1 MISHLV
7 HLDIE
12 DFIVIVIIK
21 FDSTSRV
28 ESMKYDEGQHG
39 AHGEDPEY
47 GAIFMSNSATK
58 RECFSRRLF
67 GLPSSQS
74 HFVMQVKYGMIL
86 FLFEYEKRQLHG
98 VFRACSDGA
107 MYIEPDAFRKSGKQ
121 FPAQVWIC
129 ISFLCPFG
137 SFFLVLVL
145 AGRRLWEFI
154 LSGMIETFSQK
165 FIYLFI
171 N

>member
-1 MISHLV
+1 MGGGGGITFEFIGYWQNRGTSISIKALTHSITSCSP
-7 HLDIE
+7 DIE
-12 DFIVIVIIK
+12 DFIVIVIIE
-21 FDSTSRV
+21 FDSASRD
-28 ESMKYDEGQHG
+28 SMEYDEGQHG

-74 HFVMQVKYGMIL
+74 RFVMQVKYGMIL

-107 MYIEPDAFRKSGKQ
+107 MYIEPNAFRKSGKQ

-129 ISFLCPFG
+129 ISFLCPFV
-137 SFFLVLVL
+137 SFF
-145 AGRRLWEFI
+145 
-154 LSGMIETFSQK
+154 
-165 FIYLFI
+165 
-171 N
+171 